1 MGVKEMI
8 GKSVVRDTLAMSMGM
23 DRVLNEINFWESK
36 SKKVKS
42 IKKRLERLYT
52 ARVQL
57 TENPKESKSL
67 VAQLEEIN
75 QK

>member
-1 MGVKEMI
+1 MI
-8 GKSVVRDTLAMSMGM
+8 GRSVVRDTLAMSMGM

>member
-1 MGVKEMI
+1 MEVKEMI
-8 GKSVVRDTLAMSMGM
+8 GRSVVRDTLAMSMGM

>member
-1 MGVKEMI
+1 MSTSR
-8 GKSVVRDTLAMSMGM
+8 SVFKDTLAMSMGM
-23 DRVLNEINFWESK
+23 DGVLNEINFWESK

-42 IKKRLERLYT
+42 VKKRLERLYA

-67 VAQLEEIN
+67 VDQLEEIN

>member
-1 MGVKEMI
+1 MNTSR
-8 GKSVVRDTLAMSMGM
+8 SVFKDTLAMSMGM

-42 IKKRLERLYT
+42 VKKRLERLYA

-67 VAQLEEIN
+67 VDQLEEIN
-75 QK
+75 QKWKC

>member
-1 MGVKEMI
+1 MEVKEMI
-8 GKSVVRDTLAMSMGM
+8 GRSVVRDTLAMSMGM

-42 IKKRLERLYT
+42 VKKRLERLYT
-52 ARVQL
+52 ARLQL

-67 VAQLEEIN
+67 VDQLEEIN
-75 QK
+75 QR

>member
-1 MGVKEMI
+1 MNTSR
-8 GKSVVRDTLAMSMGM
+8 SVFKDTLAMSMGM

-42 IKKRLERLYT
+42 VKKRLERLYA

-67 VAQLEEIN
+67 VDQLEEIN

>member
-1 MGVKEMI
+1 MI
-8 GKSVVRDTLAMSMGM
+8 GRSVVRDTLAMSMGM

-42 IKKRLERLYT
+42 VKKRLERLYT
-52 ARVQL
+52 ARLQL

-67 VAQLEEIN
+67 VDQLEEIN
-75 QK
+75 QR

>member
-1 MGVKEMI
+1 MSTSR
-8 GKSVVRDTLAMSMGM
+8 SVFKDTLAMSMGM